1 MEKFSATIVGNL
13 QLQSPMLSTPIT
25 LEQIILAVRQLE
37 PDGQA
42 QVAQALLQ
50 VGLRSDLSVLIQEL
64 YAQPAADDIADDAI
78 LAEVKAVR
86 QYAG

>member
-1 MEKFSATIVGNL
+1 
-13 QLQSPMLSTPIT
+13 MLSTPIT
-25 LEQIILAVRQLE
+25 LEQIIIAVRQLE

-42 QVAQALLQ
+42 QVAKALLQ
-50 VGLRSDLSVLIQEL
+50 VGLRSDLRALIQEL
-64 YAQPAADDIADDAI
+64 YAQPAADDVLDDEI